1 MRMMMET
8 LKFAK
13 GLDPIADAFAGATV
27 NSDVVSMRNHKRV
40 LFVVHIG
47 VGATGTSTFTVEAC
61 DDVVPTTT
69 VAIPF
74 WSREILTGDTE
85 SAITRRAATGFVCTA
100 GSSKI
105 ILIEADAADLAE
117 LGPDYGYVRLDAAE
131 SVDSPVLGGILIVL
145 GESAVQEDVQPTV
158 IV

>member
-1 MRMMMET
+1 MRMMMEA

-13 GLDPIADAFAGATV
+13 GLDPVADALSATV
-27 NSDVVSMRNHKRV
+27 ASDVVSMRNHKRV
-40 LFVVHIG
+40 LFAVHIG

-69 VAIPF
+69 VAVPF

-85 SAITRRAATGFVCTA
+85 SAITRRASTGFVNTA

-105 ILIEADAADLAE
+105 ILIEVDAEDLAE
-117 LGPDYGYVRLDAAE
+117 LGPDYGFVRLKAVE
-131 SVDSPVLGGILIVL
+131 SVDSPVLGGILIIA
-145 GESAVQEDVQPTV
+145 GSSMVQEDVQPTI